1 MKTYAFSRSGAE
13 SRITTAM
20 RETLDKNAVT
30 IELDE
35 AIVLNNESYY
45 DELAAV
51 VKRSERRH
59 IVLDFSRVDII
70 DDCGLQAITKLVE
83 RYGRRGYSFT
93 LANPRKSIL
102 KLLVFRDMVDRIDVR
117 FNDDYRA

>member
-1 MKTYAFSRSGAE
+1 
-13 SRITTAM
+13 M
-20 RETLDKNAVT
+20 REMLDKNALT

-45 DELAAV
+45 EELATV

-59 IVLDFSRVDII
+59 IVLDFSKVDII
-70 DDCGLQAITKLVE
+70 DDCGLQAITKLLE
-83 RYGRRGYSFT
+83 RYGRRGYSFA

-102 KLLVFRDMVDRIDVR
+102 KLLVFRDMVDRINVR

>member
-1 MKTYAFSRSGAE
+1 
-13 SRITTAM
+13 M

-45 DELAAV
+45 EELATV

-93 LANPRKSIL
+93 MANPRKPIL
-102 KLLVFRDMVDRIDVR
+102 KLLVFRDMIDRIDVR
-117 FNDDYRA
+117 FNGEYRA